1 MGVLIIHH
9 KVADFA
15 TWKPVYDG
23 HDAIRKGAG
32 LTKGHVFRG
41 VDDPNMVTIILEFAD
56 RAKAEAFCRLRQ
68 SQECDE
74 GRGGRGQARNLPDD
88 SRGLARGPTESQAG
102 HARRFAEARRA
113 AKKAIDSPGIK
124 S

>member
-9 KVADFA
+9 KVADFT

-41 VDDPNMVTIILEFAD
+41 VSDPNMVTIILEFAD
-56 RAKAEAFCRLRQ
+56 RAKAEAF
-68 SQECDE
+68 SASD
-74 GRGGRGQARNLPDD
+74 NLKN
-88 SRGLARGPTESQAG
+88 AMKAAG
-102 HARRFAEARRA
+102 VVGKPEIHMMTRA
-113 AKKAIDSPGIK
+113 D
-124 S
+124 

>member
-56 RAKAEAFCRLRQ
+56 RAQTEAFAA
-68 SQECDE
+68 SD
-74 GRGGRGQARNLPDD
+74 NLKN
-88 SRGLARGPTESQAG
+88 AMKAAG
-102 HARRFAEARRA
+102 VVGKPEIFLMTRA
-113 AKKAIDSPGIK
+113 D
-124 S
+124 

>member
-23 HDAIRKGAG
+23 HDAIRNSAG

-41 VDDPNMVTIILEFAD
+41 VDDPNMVTIVLEFAD
-56 RAKAEAFCRLRQ
+56 RAKADAFSR
-68 SQECDE
+68 SE
-74 GRGGRGQARNLPDD
+74 NLKN
-88 SRGLARGPTESQAG
+88 AMKAAG
-102 HARRFAEARRA
+102 VTGKPEILLMTRA
-113 AKKAIDSPGIK
+113 D
-124 S
+124 

>member
-9 KVADFA
+9 KVKDFA

-23 HDAIRKGAG
+23 HDAVRKGAG

-56 RAKAEAFCRLRQ
+56 RAQTEAFAA
-68 SQECDE
+68 SD
-74 GRGGRGQARNLPDD
+74 NLKN
-88 SRGLARGPTESQAG
+88 AMKAAG
-102 HARRFAEARRA
+102 VVGKPEIFLMTRA
-113 AKKAIDSPGIK
+113 D
-124 S
+124 